1 MPSKE
6 VFNIDPLEQDSS
18 VSISRIEYVS
28 FSEIIE
34 TIIQKIGPLSEYEMI
49 CISNDLRIRLR
60 HKAEPSF
67 KIENS
72 LEKYEGENS
81 YGVYSLD
88 FEGLEAFYKGLQN
101 IFEAKEEVDRSCIFL
116 SFEKKYN
123 YDSDEED
130 CSMIISA
137 YPKENNRYNAKIIT
151 DLIEE
156 VKRLRKVQN
165 ETLAREQEKKELE
178 AKSLQLVKDFQ
189 DNKVSSEEFN
199 KQMKEIY
206 RKIC

>member
-1 MPSKE
+1 
-6 VFNIDPLEQDSS
+6 
-18 VSISRIEYVS
+18 
-28 FSEIIE
+28 
-34 TIIQKIGPLSEYEMI
+34 
-49 CISNDLRIRLR
+49 
-60 HKAEPSF
+60 
-67 KIENS
+67 
-72 LEKYEGENS
+72 
-81 YGVYSLD
+81 
-88 FEGLEAFYKGLQN
+88 
-101 IFEAKEEVDRSCIFL
+101 
-116 SFEKKYN
+116 
-123 YDSDEED
+123 
-130 CSMIISA
+130 MIISA